1 MNVFVVGFSQAGRAD
16 GERAA
21 GALGDMLE
29 RVDFLDPE
37 GVESWTAPSRT
48 AAAAWAQHDRLQT
61 AGVEYA
67 HAEEGRLALFSGRPI
82 RWTGEEAAEGRT
94 PLDPRFYLRPAAG
107 WVDALDGRWVAAR
120 YDDAERALEV
130 ACDTMGAYPLFRAA
144 DADGTQWF
152 ATNAE
157 ALRLLAQDDGWDVEV
172 LASLLAGGFSLTGHP
187 WWRAVRRV
195 PRGSTVRL
203 HAGGEESTT
212 RRLTE
217 QEVVRLPGAGFDA
230 QRAGRVLVASLEG
243 LADWPGRP
251 NQMPITAGRDSRL
264 VFAAALH
271 ADFSWE
277 ALTAGAP
284 GMEDVDKGRAV
295 CEAAGV
301 AHRIADFDPHGI
313 MFERPRRAAQ
323 VVALTSSGT
332 ACVADAAGF
341 PLGPRDEV
349 LPLWHSGHGSEVGR
363 ALNGLG
369 DGLDR
374 DGLVDRLYARFT
386 TKRPGRP
393 ELVGPD
399 GARVVRRW
407 FEGFVD
413 EQLGLGAQ
421 PIDVPDL
428 YYFHQ
433 RLVDWAGPSHG
444 CVEWVKD
451 TTSPTWSPRLLPHE
465 LGLPARERALELFHM
480 RVLEALAPQLVDVP
494 FEGDRPWPARQ
505 SSAARRL
512 ARARV
517 LSRKGLAEV
526 RRRARGPARRRRPG
540 PSGTPPAPSP
550 PPQARTADP
559 DAAPLPA
566 DPFDQTMAAVREAG
580 LAEPRH
586 PAWHVLDRG
595 RIEAL
600 LTREPDALDPMS
612 RAYVWRL
619 ATVFLRAGGD

>member
-1 MNVFVVGFSQAGRAD
+1 MNLFVVGFSEAGRAD
-16 GERAA
+16 AARAA
-21 GALGDMLE
+21 HALEDLLGRAGFFSPA
-29 RVDFLDPE
+29 RVE
-37 GVESWTAPSRT
+37 TWTAPSRT
-48 AAAAWAQHDRLQT
+48 AAAAWAQHDPAQT
-61 AGVEYA
+61 GGVRYA
-67 HAEEGRLALFSGRPI
+67 HSEERRLALFSGRPF

-94 PLDPRFYLRPAAG
+94 PLDPAFYLAPSAG
-107 WVDALDGRWVAAR
+107 WVDDLDGRWVAAR
-120 YDDAERALEV
+120 FEDDAGELEV
-130 ACDTMGAYPLFRAA
+130 ACDTMGAYPLFRAR
-144 DADGTQWF
+144 DPDGTHWF

-157 ALRLLAQDDGWDVEV
+157 ALRLLSGDDGWDAEV

-195 PRGSTVRL
+195 PRGTTVRMRR
-203 HAGGEESTT
+203 GGRESATQ
-212 RRLTE
+212 RLTD

-230 QRAGRVLVASLEG
+230 QRAGRILVASLNG

-251 NQMPITAGRDSRL
+251 NQVPITAGRDSRL

-271 ADFSWE
+271 TNFHWE

-301 AHRIADFDPHGI
+301 GHRIADFDPHGI

-341 PLGPRDEV
+341 PLGPRDGV

-374 DGLVDRLYARFT
+374 DGLVDHLYGRFT

-393 ELVGPD
+393 ELVGPE
-399 GARVVRRW
+399 GAAAVRRW

-421 PIDVPDL
+421 PVDVPDL

-451 TTSPTWSPRLLPHE
+451 TTSPTWSPRLLPQE

-480 RVLEALAPQLVDVP
+480 RVLGALAPELVDVP

-505 SSAARRL
+505 SPAARRA
-512 ARARV
+512 ARAR
-517 LSRKGLAEV
+517 LLARKGLAEA
-526 RRRARGPARRRRPG
+526 RRRAPALPRRRRPG
-540 PSGTPPAPSP
+540 RVVEPPP

-580 LAEPRH
+580 LAEPAH
-586 PAWHVLDRG
+586 PAWEVLDRR

-600 LTREPDALDPMS
+600 LTREPAALDPMS

-619 ATVFLRAGGD
+619 ATVFLREGGD